1 MNLAVS
7 VEVGSGSP
15 RIGVLPDSESL
26 WPEVGV
32 VAHSMGIIPRPWQ
45 KYALEVAMQRDG
57 ERFKYREIA
66 IIASRQNGKTKI
78 LTPRIGWALNKGR
91 RIIHTAQNRL
101 LPRKVFV
108 EVAKHYPQAKVRYA
122 NGQESIELPNG
133 GSYMI
138 VAPQRGARGE
148 SADDL
153 IVDELREMEDFDFI
167 AAAEPTLTESE
178 DPQVW
183 YLSNAGTE
191 KSLVLNDL
199 RLRGIAQ
206 APGIA
211 YMEWSAD
218 PAYAVDDRRGW
229 LQANPSIG
237 HGNNSLDKLQALY
250 DRYQA
255 AGELAIF
262 ETEHLCRWVQSM
274 QPRLVADV
282 IWQSARKPLESP
294 LRPSMGISV
303 HPNGTQA
310 SAVISWPQSDGSIG
324 MRVEANVTGDP
335 IDLNKLAADLLPRA
349 KGLGVRAVGYDGW
362 TDQHLARH
370 FDDKVYA
377 VENIHGQE
385 FANASER
392 FVRALENGSLHWE
405 YADSISDQLPY
416 VSRKQTTGSA
426 WIADPTDHLRPV
438 TAVMA
443 AIRAV
448 WLASN
453 PRVSKPAIY

>member
-1 MNLAVS
+1 MTLPVS
-7 VEVGSGSP
+7 VTIPSGSP
-15 RIGVLPDSESL
+15 RIGPVPGRDS
-26 WPEVGV
+26 WGMQVR
-32 VAHSMGIIPRPWQ
+32 VAAHNMGIVPRPWQ
-45 KYALEVAMQRDG
+45 QYAIDVAM
-57 ERFKYREIA
+57 ERAAGAFKYREVA
-66 IIASRQNGKTKI
+66 IICSRQNGKTKI
-78 LTPRIGWALNKGR
+78 LTPRIGWALDNGR
-91 RIIHTAQNRL
+91 RVIHTAQNRL

-167 AAAEPTLTESE
+167 AAAEPTLTESQ

-206 APGIA
+206 AAGIA

-218 PAYAVDDRRGW
+218 PSRAVDDREGW
-229 LQANPSIG
+229 MEANPSIG

-282 IWQSARKPLESP
+282 IWQQARRALEPP
-294 LRPSMGISV
+294 LRPVLGISV
-303 HPNGTQA
+303 HPNGRQA
-310 SAVISWPQSDGSIG
+310 SAVLSWAQSDGSIG

-335 IDLNKLAADLLPRA
+335 IDMNRLAADLIPRA
-349 KGLGVRAVGYDGW
+349 REAGVQAVGFDSW

-370 FDDKVYA
+370 FTEP
-377 VENIHGQE
+377 ENINGQA

-392 FVRALENGSLHWE
+392 FVRALETGALHWE
-405 YADSISDQLPY
+405 WADAISDQLPY
-416 VSRKQTTGSA
+416 VSRKQLQGSA
-426 WIADPTDHLRPV
+426 WMADATDPNRPV
-438 TAVMA
+438 TAVLA
-443 AIRAV
+443 AIRSV

-453 PRVSKPAIY
+453 PQVLKPAIY

>member
-1 MNLAVS
+1 M
-7 VEVGSGSP
+7 
-15 RIGVLPDSESL
+15 
-26 WPEVGV
+26 
-32 VAHSMGIIPRPWQ
+32 
-45 KYALEVAMQRDG
+45 
-57 ERFKYREIA
+57 
-66 IIASRQNGKTKI
+66 
-78 LTPRIGWALNKGR
+78 
-91 RIIHTAQNRL
+91 
-101 LPRKVFV
+101 
-108 EVAKHYPQAKVRYA
+108 AKHYPNAKVRYA

-199 RLRGIAQ
+199 RLRGITQ

-218 PAYAVDDRRGW
+218 PEYAVDDRRGW

-237 HGNNSLDKLQALY
+237 HGNNSLDKLQALF

-255 AGELAIF
+255 AGELSIF

-282 IWQSARKPLESP
+282 IWQQARKPLEPP
-294 LRPSMGISV
+294 LRPSMGVSV
-303 HPNGTQA
+303 HPSGRQA

-349 KGLGVRAVGYDGW
+349 KAAGVRTVGYDGW

-370 FDDKVYA
+370 FDEKVYA

-426 WIADPTDHLRPV
+426 WIADPTDTLRPV

-453 PRVSKPAIY
+453 PRVRKPAIY